1 MDRTTIQHLCQQHG
15 IRGGRALGQNFLCS
29 SEVVD
34 RILAVARLQAT
45 DTVLEVGPGFGM
57 LTEGLARAAGRV
69 VAVELD
75 RRLAAIASERS
86 ADQRNV
92 SIVVGDILTVSP
104 ATLALPARFHVVAN
118 LPYQITAHFLRQ
130 LYGDA
135 RFGRRPASSTLML
148 QREVA
153 QRLAAGPGRHSLLSL
168 SVQLFADVRLEF
180 DVPKIN
186 FWPQPKVDSA
196 VVSIRLRH
204 PNPLLDQL
212 GRAAPHL
219 PQPQALVRLFGL
231 LRVGFAAP
239 RKQLHNNLR
248 AAWPQLGDAR
258 MILQSIGVTADARA
272 QALTLQQWL
281 DLAEKLNIYRNQSP
295 V

>member
-1 MDRTTIQHLCQQHG
+1 MDHTTIQHLCQQYG
-15 IRGGRALGQNFLCS
+15 ICGGRALGQNFLCS
-29 SEVVD
+29 PEVVE
-34 RILAVARLQAT
+34 RILAVARLQNT
-45 DTVLEVGPGFGM
+45 DTVLEVGPGFGV
-57 LTEGLARAAGRV
+57 LTDGLARQASRV

-75 RRLAAIASERS
+75 RRLAVIAQERL
-86 ADQRNV
+86 ANQRNV
-92 SIVVGDILTVSP
+92 SVVIGDILTVPP
-104 ATLALPARFHVVAN
+104 ATLALPAHFHVVAN

-135 RFGRRPASSTLML
+135 RFGHQPVVSVLML

-180 DVPKIN
+180 EVPKIN
-186 FWPQPKVDSA
+186 FWPQPKVGSA

-219 PQPQALVRLFGL
+219 PQRQALQHLFGL
-231 LRVGFAAP
+231 LRAGFAAP

-248 AAWPQLGDAR
+248 AAWPELGDAR
-258 MILQSIGVTADARA
+258 TILQAIGVTADARG

>member
-1 MDRTTIQHLCQQHG
+1 MNLHDLQHLCQQYG
-15 IRGGRALGQNFLCS
+15 IHGGRALGQNFLCS
-29 SEVVD
+29 PEVVE
-34 RILAVARLQAT
+34 RILAVARLQST
-45 DTVLEVGPGFGM
+45 DTVLEVGPGFGV
-57 LTEGLARAAGRV
+57 LTDGLAGQAGRV

-75 RRLAAIASERS
+75 RRLAAIAKERL
-86 ADQRNV
+86 ANQRNV
-92 SIVVGDILTVSP
+92 SIVVGDILIVPP
-104 ATLALPARFHVVAN
+104 ATLALPERFTVVAN

-135 RFGRRPASSTLML
+135 RFGHRPVVSVLML

-168 SVQLFADVRLEF
+168 SVQLFADVRVEF
-180 DVPKIN
+180 AVPKIN

-219 PQPQALVRLFGL
+219 PQPQALARLFGL
-231 LRVGFAAP
+231 LRAGFSAP
-239 RKQLHNNLR
+239 RKQVHNNLR
-248 AAWPQLGDAR
+248 AAWPELGDAR
-258 MILQSIGVTADARA
+258 TILQAIGVAADARA

-281 DLAEKLNIYRNQSP
+281 ALAEKLEIYRNP
-295 V
+295 